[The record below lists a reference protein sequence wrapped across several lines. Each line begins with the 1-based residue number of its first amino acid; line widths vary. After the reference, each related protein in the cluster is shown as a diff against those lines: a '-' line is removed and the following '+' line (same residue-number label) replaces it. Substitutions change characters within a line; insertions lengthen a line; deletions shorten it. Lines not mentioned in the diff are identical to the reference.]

1 MPVFPRRFASPILL
15 SAFLLAPLVSPATAQ
30 GLAGNYL
37 AARHATIFYDFDK
50 LAEHAGR
57 ALALDRE
64 NPALLE
70 STMQAYVSIGRV
82 DRAVKLALRMQELT
96 DAGQLSGMVIFADLA
111 KQGDWDGIIADLDAG
126 VTVGPLF
133 DGLIRGWAQVG
144 LGDLEGAQK
153 TFETVSTETGL
164 QAFGEYHRALAM
176 AVTGDLAGA
185 AAIFDGGEAGR
196 VSLTRNGNIT
206 YFQILSQLDRQDD
219 AVARLDEVFGPTAD
233 PALTTLRDSLLAGQK
248 VPVATMTSVADG
260 VAEVFFS
267 IAGALNGEADHA
279 YTLLYSRLA
288 SHLSP
293 AHIEALLMSA
303 NKLEQLKQ
311 YDPATEVYRAVP
323 RNSSVFYAAELGRA
337 EALRL
342 SGDPEAAVEVISA
355 LASEFPD
362 LSLIHITLG
371 DTLRRMGEYQRS
383 SEAYDRAIALLG
395 PENPNHWLVY
405 FARGI
410 THERTDRWVQAEDD
424 MRRALRLSPDQPSVL
439 NYLGYTMVERQ
450 ENLDEALDMIQ
461 KAAAAEP
468 DSGHIIDSLGWV
480 LYRLGRYDEAVEP
493 MERASQLM
501 AVDPVV
507 NDHLGDVY
515 WAVGRKLEAEFQ
527 WKRALS
533 FVDPEDADSEADPD
547 RIRRKLEV
555 GLDVVLAEEGAAP
568 LTVAD
573 DG

>member
-1 MPVFPRRFASPILL
+1 MPVFSARTLL
-15 SAFLLAPLVSPATAQ
+15 SATLSVVMLMPVTAVAQ

-37 AARHATIFYDFDK
+37 AARHATIFNDYEK
-50 LAEHAGR
+50 LAEHGAR

-64 NPALLE
+64 NPALME
-70 STMQAYVSIGRV
+70 STLQAYVSLGQV
-82 DRAVKLALRMQELT
+82 ERAAKVALRMQALEEP
-96 DAGQLSGMVIFADLA
+96 GQLSGMVVFSDLA
-111 KQGDWDGIIADLDAG
+111 KQGDWAGVLADLDAG
-126 VTVGPLF
+126 VSVGPLF
-133 DGLIRGWAQVG
+133 DGLLRGWAQVG
-144 LGDLEGAQK
+144 AGNLDAGLASFDV
-153 TFETVSTETGL
+153 VSTETGL
-164 QAFGEYHRALAM
+164 QAFGEYHRALAL
-176 AVTGDLAGA
+176 AQSGDLAGA
-185 AAIFDGGEAGR
+185 AAIFDGTGAGR
-196 VSLTRNGNIT
+196 VTLTRNGNIT
-206 YFQILSQLDRQDD
+206 YFQILSQLGRNAD
-219 AVARLDEVFGPTAD
+219 AITRLDEVFGTTAD
-233 PALTTLRDSLLAGQK
+233 PALTTLRDQLVAGDA
-248 VPVATMTSVADG
+248 VPFTAITSASEG

-267 IAGALNGEADHA
+267 IAGALNGDADHA

-288 SHLSP
+288 SYLNP
-293 AHIEALLMSA
+293 GHIEALLMSA
-303 NKLEQLKQ
+303 DKLEQLRQ
-311 YDPATEVYRAVP
+311 YDLATEVYRAVP
-323 RNSSVFYAAELGRA
+323 RTSPVFYAAELGRS

-342 SGDPEAAVEVISA
+342 SGDPEAAVEVIEG
-355 LASEFPD
+355 LARDFPD
-362 LSLIHITLG
+362 LAVIHITLG
-371 DTLRRMGEYQRS
+371 DTLRRLARYQEA

-395 PENPNHWLVY
+395 PENSNHWLVY

-450 ENLDEALDMIQ
+450 ENLDEALGMIET
-461 KAAAAEP
+461 AAIAQP

-493 MERASQLM
+493 MELAAQLM

-515 WAVGRKLEAEFQ
+515 WAVGRKLEAQFQ
-527 WKRALS
+527 WRRALS
-533 FVDPEDADSEADPD
+533 FVDPDDPDSEADPD

-555 GLDVVLAEEGAAP
+555 GLDVVLAEEGAEP

>member
-1 MPVFPRRFASPILL
+1 MTVSMLRAIAVTTALLTPFA
-15 SAFLLAPLVSPATAQ
+15 LAAQTAER

-37 AARHATIFYDFDK
+37 AARHATIFNEYEK
-50 LAEHAGR
+50 LAEYSAR
-57 ALALDRE
+57 ALAADPT
-64 NPALLE
+64 NPALME
-70 STMQAYVSIGRV
+70 STMQAYVALGRI
-82 DRAVKLALRMQELT
+82 DRAFDAALEMQTLDEP
-96 DAGQLSGMVIFADLA
+96 GQLSGMIIFAA
-111 KQGDWDGIIADLDAG
+111 AARNGDWAGVLSELDAG
-126 VTVGPLF
+126 MTVGPLF
-133 DGLIRGWAQVG
+133 DGFIRGWAQVG
-144 LGDLEGAQK
+144 SGEMDAAQK
-153 TFETVSTETGL
+153 TFDAVATETGL
-164 QAFGEYHRALAM
+164 QAFGVYHSALAL
-176 AVTGDLAGA
+176 AVSGDLEGA
-185 AAIFDGGEAGR
+185 AAILDGDESGR
-196 VSLTRNGNIT
+196 VTLTRNGNIT
-206 YFQILSQLDRQDD
+206 YFQILSLLGRQED
-219 AVARLDEVFGPTAD
+219 AIARLDEVFGDTAD
-233 PALTTLRDSLLAGQK
+233 PAIVNLRSRLAAGEQ
-248 VPVATMTSVADG
+248 VPLGTMNSAADG

-288 SHLSP
+288 HYLNSD
-293 AHIEALLMSA
+293 HIEALLMSA
-303 NKLEQLKQ
+303 DKLEQLRQ
-311 YDPATEVYRAVP
+311 YDLATEVYRAVP
-323 RNSSVFYAAELGRA
+323 RTSPVYYAAELGRA

-342 SGDPEAAVEVISA
+342 SGDAEAAVEVISA
-355 LASEFPD
+355 LATEFPD
-362 LSLIHITLG
+362 LSVIHITLG

-410 THERTDRWVQAEDD
+410 THERTDRWVKAEDD

-450 ENLDEALDMIQ
+450 ENLDEALDMIET
-461 KAAAAEP
+461 AAAAQP

-555 GLDVVLAEEGAAP
+555 GLDAVLAEEGAEP
-568 LTVAD
+568 LAVAD